1 MSRPFAGNL
10 PSLRHLHTSSTS
22 KATLFQY
29 PRLVS
34 TVDLSEACSEE
45 NGSVLVR
52 ENLAVLNVAVSSL
65 RVGNE

>member
-10 PSLRHLHTSSTS
+10 PSLRYFRSTSSTS
-22 KATLFQY
+22 KATVFQY

-45 NGSVLVR
+45 NGSALGR

-65 RVGNE
+65 RRE